1 MAGFVPVVLHEPSSL
16 ERALATVDAAA
27 DTISALGGR
36 VLVLA
41 ASTGEE
47 GYEKTGRL
55 DKGRMGGLGRGID
68 RAMASA
74 GERGLL
80 VALHPHHGTVVER
93 PEDVERV
100 LDVSD
105 VGVCLDTGH
114 VMVAGGDPVAIA
126 RSAGSR
132 VIHVHLKDADATIA
146 ERVAA
151 GDLGYHAA
159 VAAGLYRPLGE
170 GDVDIRGVLRTVEES
185 GEAVWYVLEHD
196 EVLDHEPEPG
206 SGPLLN
212 ARREPRVPGAG
223 VGGGGLTDGEVV
235 QDARAIARREGGWF
249 DEEEIGGAGVLVLA
263 CATAACTGDDR
274 GGDGDGNGDGN
285 GAVNQR
291 DFRFVVVTHGQA
303 SDPFWSVAANGV
315 DAAAEDMGARSSTRR
330 PRRSTWSAMAS

>member
-1 MAGFVPVVLHEPSSL
+1 MTDLAERVAGAPITWGICEVPGWGYQMPPERVLSEMRSLGLRATELGPEGFLPRGSERALLETHGLSLVAGFVPVVLHDPSSL

-36 VLVLA
+36 LLVLA

-47 GYEKTGRL
+47 GYEETGRL
-55 DKGRMGGLGRGID
+55 DTAGWAALGRGID
-68 RAMASA
+68 RAIASA

-100 LDVSD
+100 LDVSG

-114 VMVAGGDPVAIA
+114 VMLSGGDPVAIA
-126 RSAGSR
+126 RTAGSR
-132 VIHVHLKDADATIA
+132 VIHVHLKDVDGTLA

-159 VAAGLYRPLGE
+159 VGAGLYRPLGE
-170 GDVDIRGVLRTVEES
+170 GDVDVRGVIRAVEES
-185 GEAVWYVLEHD
+185 GDAVWYVLEHD

-212 ARREPRVPGAG
+212 ARRSLAFLERAWEE
-223 VGGGGLTDGEVV
+223 VGST
-235 QDARAIARREGGWF
+235 
-249 DEEEIGGAGVLVLA
+249 
-263 CATAACTGDDR
+263 TGR
-274 GGDGDGNGDGN
+274 
-285 GAVNQR
+285 
-291 DFRFVVVTHGQA
+291 
-303 SDPFWSVAANGV
+303 
-315 DAAAEDMGARSSTRR
+315 
-330 PRRSTWSAMAS
+330 

>member
-1 MAGFVPVVLHEPSSL
+1 VTDLAERVAGAPITWGISEVPGWGYQMPPERVLSEMRSLGLRATELGPDGFLPRGSERALLEAHGLSLVAGFVPVVLHDPSSL
-16 ERALATVDAAA
+16 ERELAKVDAAA

-41 ASTGEE
+41 ASTGAE
-47 GYEKTGRL
+47 GYEETGRL
-55 DKGRMGGLGRGID
+55 DTTGWAALGRGID
-68 RAMASA
+68 RAKASG

-100 LDVSD
+100 LDVSG

-114 VMVAGGDPVAIA
+114 VMVGGGDPVAIA
-126 RSAGSR
+126 RTAGSR

-159 VAAGLYRPLGE
+159 VGAGLYPPLGE
-170 GDVDIRGVLRTVEES
+170 GDVDVRAVIRAVEES
-185 GEAVWYVLEHD
+185 SDAVWYVLEND

-212 ARREPRVPGAG
+212 ARRSLAFLERAWEEVGSTAG
-223 VGGGGLTDGEVV
+223 
-235 QDARAIARREGGWF
+235 R
-249 DEEEIGGAGVLVLA
+249 
-263 CATAACTGDDR
+263 
-274 GGDGDGNGDGN
+274 
-285 GAVNQR
+285 
-291 DFRFVVVTHGQA
+291 
-303 SDPFWSVAANGV
+303 
-315 DAAAEDMGARSSTRR
+315 
-330 PRRSTWSAMAS
+330 

>member
-1 MAGFVPVVLHEPSSL
+1 MTDLAERVACAPITWGICEVPGWGYQMPPARVLSEMRSLGLRATELGPEGFLPRGSERALLESHGLSLVAGFVPVVLHEPSSL

-55 DKGRMGGLGRGID
+55 DKAGWTALGRGID

-170 GDVDIRGVLRTVEES
+170 GDVDVRAVLRTVEES

-212 ARREPRVPGAG
+212 ARRSLAFLERAWEE
-223 VGGGGLTDGEVV
+223 VGSP
-235 QDARAIARREGGWF
+235 
-249 DEEEIGGAGVLVLA
+249 
-263 CATAACTGDDR
+263 TGR
-274 GGDGDGNGDGN
+274 
-285 GAVNQR
+285 
-291 DFRFVVVTHGQA
+291 
-303 SDPFWSVAANGV
+303 
-315 DAAAEDMGARSSTRR
+315 
-330 PRRSTWSAMAS
+330 

>member
-1 MAGFVPVVLHEPSSL
+1 MTDLAERVAGAPITWGICEVPGWGYQMPPERVLSEMRSLALRATELGPEGFLPRGSERALLETNGLSLVAGFVPVVLHDPSSL
-16 ERALATVDAAA
+16 ERELATVDAAA

-47 GYEKTGRL
+47 GYEETGRL
-55 DKGRMGGLGRGID
+55 DAAGWTALGRGID

-114 VMVAGGDPVAIA
+114 VMVSGGDPVEIA
-126 RSAGSR
+126 RAAGSR
-132 VIHVHLKDADATIA
+132 VIHVHLKDTDATIA

-170 GDVDIRGVLRTVEES
+170 GDVDIRAVLRTVEES
-185 GEAVWYVLEHD
+185 GDAVWYVLEHD
-196 EVLDHEPEPG
+196 EVLDHEPEAG

-212 ARREPRVPGAG
+212 ARRSLAFLERAWEE
-223 VGGGGLTDGEVV
+223 VGST
-235 QDARAIARREGGWF
+235 
-249 DEEEIGGAGVLVLA
+249 
-263 CATAACTGDDR
+263 TGR
-274 GGDGDGNGDGN
+274 
-285 GAVNQR
+285 
-291 DFRFVVVTHGQA
+291 
-303 SDPFWSVAANGV
+303 
-315 DAAAEDMGARSSTRR
+315 
-330 PRRSTWSAMAS
+330 